1 MYKAKAHHPLSTPLP
16 EVAAEVEK
24 AMWGLFVAIGDA
36 WRLPDQDVVETYHLR
51 FDAFLENR
59 IAIDPLNGKYY
70 EAAAELI
77 ADLAAQLDL
86 AAAYELI
93 FFGDNPDDLEY
104 IPALLSAIEQHV
116 VNELIN
122 FRLACGSFKA
132 WGAVNFRTYFGG
144 ANLAGEPVP
153 YRIAK
158 GLK

>member
-104 IPALLSAIEQHV
+104 IPALVSSLPEPKKLVIVDSADHFLEGRLREMRDAIED
-116 VNELIN
+116 
-122 FRLACGSFKA
+122 
-132 WGAVNFRTYFGG
+132 WGRETVHA
-144 ANLAGEPVP
+144 
-153 YRIAK
+153 
-158 GLK
+158 

>member
-1 MYKAKAHHPLSTPLP
+1 MYKAKAPHPLSTPLP

-77 ADLAAQLDL
+77 AG
-86 AAAYELI
+86 YELI